1 MATVHVAFTS
11 AMGGGAPV
19 LAPKP
24 NASEKITSS
33 ATSAA
38 TAIAATAGDYARIA
52 AFDGAVFVAVGPAP
66 VALATGA
73 DMHVVLAGTTLD
85 LGPFK
90 QGDKIAVIDGA

>member
-1 MATVHVAFTS
+1 
-11 AMGGGAPV
+11 
-19 LAPKP
+19 
-24 NASEKITSS
+24 
-33 ATSAA
+33 
-38 TAIAATAGDYARIA
+38 
-52 AFDGAVFVAVGPAP
+52 